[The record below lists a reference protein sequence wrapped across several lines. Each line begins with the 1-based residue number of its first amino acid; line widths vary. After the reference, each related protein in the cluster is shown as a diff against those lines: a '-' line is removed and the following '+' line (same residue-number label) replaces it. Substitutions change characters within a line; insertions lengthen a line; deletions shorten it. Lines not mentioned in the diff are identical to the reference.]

1 MPVGRDQEVDFLV
14 IGGGIAGMRAAIELA
29 PAGRVL
35 VTSKGSSFECRSP
48 NAHAG
53 AAVALG
59 EDEEVFL
66 RLHDSLRAG
75 DGLCREEALR
85 ILGEEGPEQIE
96 KLIEWSTHLD
106 RNGTRLAFAPRS
118 ELSRS
123 RVLHAH
129 GDSTTTAIRRVLIA
143 KAKSLGSIQVRSRAP
158 SVDLLVCEDQVC
170 GALYLDQNTGAF
182 KRVRA
187 GRVLLATGGL
197 GQVYQET
204 TNPPS
209 ASGDGACLALRKGAL
224 LGDMEFIQFYP
235 TVLYAKGAPRFLLSE
250 DLRTQGAK
258 LRNIE
263 LERFMTRYHEAG
275 EQAPPDVV
283 SRAIMLEMQR
293 CRSEFVYLDM
303 SRLNAERVKKRFPR
317 IYAACLEH
325 NIDITADLVPVS
337 PAAHYAIGGVATDL
351 HGSTTLKGLYAAG
364 EVAANG
370 LHGANHLA
378 SNALLECLVYGARA
392 ACAMIKGRPSFDVPK
407 ATFRPQAIPVDPRH
421 SPRAITPVDPSTLAS
436 EARRLMWE
444 YVGTIRSGREI
455 SEAVGRLDALAAAA
469 KACAC
474 GPPHL
479 EAQNLL
485 ELAPLIA
492 RCAAAREESRGVHYR
507 VDFPL
512 KQEALPS
519 LHSYISTNSPVYF
532 AP

>member
-1 MPVGRDQEVDFLV
+1 MPVERDQEVDFLV

-29 PAGRVL
+29 SAGRVL

-48 NAHAG
+48 HAQAG
-53 AAVALG
+53 AAVALD

-66 RLHDSLRAG
+66 RLHDSLRVG
-75 DGLCREEALR
+75 DGLCREDALR
-85 ILGEEGPEQIE
+85 ILGDEGPQQIE
-96 KLIEWSTHLD
+96 KLIDWSTQLD
-106 RNGTRLAFAPRS
+106 RNGTKLAFASRS
-118 ELSRS
+118 ELSRA

-129 GDSTTTAIRRVLIA
+129 GDSTAAAIRRVLIA

-158 SVDLLVCEDQVC
+158 SVDLLVDEDRVC
-170 GALYLDQNTGAF
+170 GAIYLDQNTGAL
-182 KRVRA
+182 KRVHA

-209 ASGDGACLALRKGAL
+209 ASGDGVCLALRKGAL

-235 TVLYAKGAPRFLLSE
+235 TVLDAKGAPRFLLSE
-250 DLRTQGAK
+250 DLRTLGAK

-303 SRLNAERVKKRFPR
+303 SRLNAERVKKRFTR
-317 IYAACLEH
+317 TYAACLEY

-337 PAAHYAIGGVATDL
+337 PAAHYAIGGVLTDL

-370 LHGANHLA
+370 LHGANRLA

-392 ACAMIKGRPSFDVPK
+392 ACAMIKEHPSFEAPK
-407 ATFRPQAIPVDPRH
+407 ATSRPQTIPAYSRHPPRTTI
-421 SPRAITPVDPSTLAS
+421 PIDYSTLAS
-436 EARRLMWE
+436 EARRIMWE
-444 YVGTIRSGREI
+444 RVGTIRRGRDLG
-455 SEAVGRLDALAAAA
+455 EAVGRLDTLAAAA

-474 GPPHL
+474 RPHL
-479 EAQNLL
+479 EAQSLL

-512 KQEALPS
+512 KQESVPS
-519 LHSYISTNSPVYF
+519 LHSYVSTNLSVYF

>member
-1 MPVGRDQEVDFLV
+1 MSVERDQEVDFLV
-14 IGGGIAGMRAAIELA
+14 IGGGIAGLRAAIELA
-29 PAGRVL
+29 PVGRVL
-35 VTSKGSSFECRSP
+35 LTSKGTSFECRSP
-48 NAHAG
+48 HGNTG
-53 AAVALG
+53 ATMAPLA

-66 RLHDSLRAG
+66 RLHDSIRVG
-75 DGLCREEALR
+75 DGLCREHAMRVLV
-85 ILGEEGPEQIE
+85 EEGPQQIE
-96 KLIEWSTHLD
+96 KLIDWSNHFD
-106 RNGTRLAFAPRS
+106 RNGSRLAFARKS
-118 ELSRS
+118 ELSRA

-129 GDSTTTAIRRVLIA
+129 GDSTTRAIRSLLIA
-143 KAKSLGSIQVRSRAP
+143 KVKSLGSVQVRGRAP
-158 SVDLLVCEDQVC
+158 SVDLLVDGDRVC
-170 GALYLDQNTGAF
+170 GAIYLDQNTGAF
-182 KRVRA
+182 KRVQA

-209 ASGDGACLALRKGAL
+209 ASGDGVCLALRKGAL
-224 LGDMEFIQFYP
+224 LGDMEFVQFYP
-235 TVLYAKGAPRFLLSE
+235 TVLYAKGAPRFVLSE

-263 LERFMTRYHEAG
+263 LERFMARYHEAG
-275 EQAPPDVV
+275 ELAPPDVV

-303 SRLNAERVKKRFPR
+303 SRLNAERVKKLFPR
-317 IYAACLEH
+317 IYTACLEH

-364 EVAANG
+364 EVATNG

-392 ACAMIKGRPSFDVPK
+392 ACAMIKGCSSFEAPT
-407 ATFRPQAIPVDPRH
+407 ATSRPQAIPADSRHPPRSTAAVD
-421 SPRAITPVDPSTLAS
+421 TPTLAS
-436 EARRLMWE
+436 KARRIMWE
-444 YVGTIRSGREI
+444 HVGTIRRGRELG
-455 SEAVGRLDALAAAA
+455 EAVRRLDNLAQAA

-474 GPPHL
+474 TAHL

-492 RCAAAREESRGVHYR
+492 RSAAAREESRGVHYR

-512 KQEALPS
+512 RQESVPS
-519 LHSYISTNSPVYF
+519 LHSYVSANSSVYF